1 LVGLNKVNSAPT
13 LKIFLLLIFW
23 SLWYLSFS
31 TRTVLSPLLPLI
43 EDDFAI
49 SHASAGSL
57 FFFLS
62 AGYTTAVLL
71 AGLLPQRI
79 GYKRSIISSFILL
92 IASLCALKYAETYYS
107 FAGVLFFVGLGSG
120 IYLPCAIP
128 LITSVFGR
136 GNWGKAIAFHET
148 AASFSIFTI
157 PLLSVF
163 TLRFFHWRAFFV
175 IMSGV
180 SLMVIILF
188 WGLSPDPRPVK
199 EKGAKVSSILRRRDL
214 WVMAV
219 FWAFAGISSSGI
231 YNVIPLF
238 LVKEKGMLL
247 ETANSVFGI
256 SRVGGVFVTML
267 IGFVLDRYGVKK
279 ILIIILLTTGLSTVG
294 LAVAEMF
301 WILVV
306 MLAIQATVSVV
317 FFPVAIVGV
326 SKLTTLSERSI
337 FTAIILAITVIVGSG
352 ITPVLLGAV
361 ADAWNFKIGIFVAGV
376 LTAGTC
382 LLFRYLQEIS

>member
-1 LVGLNKVNSAPT
+1 MTDLNKVHSTPA
-13 LKIFLLLIFW
+13 LKIFLLLLFW

-43 EDDFAI
+43 EDNFAI
-49 SHASAGSL
+49 SHAYAGSL
-57 FFFLS
+57 LFFFS
-62 AGYTTAVLL
+62 AGYTIAVLL
-71 AGLLPQRI
+71 AGLLPHRI
-79 GYKRSIISSFILL
+79 GYKRSIISSFMLL
-92 IASLCALKYAETYYS
+92 IASLCSLKYAETYYS
-107 FAGVLFFVGLGSG
+107 FAAVLFFVGLGSG

-163 TLRFFHWRAFFV
+163 TLRFFHWRAFFL
-175 IMSGV
+175 IMSGFIF
-180 SLMVIILF
+180 MVVILF

-199 EKGAKVSSILRRRDL
+199 EKGAQISSILCRKDL

-238 LVKEKGMLL
+238 LVKEKGMLF

-256 SRVGGVFVTML
+256 SRLGGVFITIL
-267 IGFVLDRYGVKK
+267 IGFVLDRYEVKK
-279 ILIIILLTTGLSTVG
+279 ILLIILLSTGLSTAG
-294 LAVAEMF
+294 LAVAQMF
-301 WILVV
+301 WLLVV

-317 FFPVAIVGV
+317 FFPVAMVAV
-326 SKLTTLSERSI
+326 SKMTTLSERSV
-337 FTAIILAITVIVGSG
+337 FTSIILAITVIVGSG
-352 ITPVLLGAV
+352 ITPVVLGAV
-361 ADAWNFKIGIFVAGV
+361 ADAWNFRIGIFVTGV
-376 LTAGTC
+376 LTAATG